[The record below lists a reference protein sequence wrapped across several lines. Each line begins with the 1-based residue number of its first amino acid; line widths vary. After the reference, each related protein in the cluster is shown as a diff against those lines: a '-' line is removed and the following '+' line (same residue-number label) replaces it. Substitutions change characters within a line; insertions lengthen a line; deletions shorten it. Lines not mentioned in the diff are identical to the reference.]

1 MKLVEEEMCRV
12 LDMLMKERKELYQN
26 MEINRKMQ
34 MISRIAA
41 ILQAQ
46 EKDVCQ
52 VVFLDKL

>member
-1 MKLVEEEMCRV
+1 MCRV